1 MLLSRDDI
9 LKADDIETREV
20 PVPEWGGTVRVRAL
34 TGKDRDAYEASCMQ
48 ERAKGQMVRNL
59 ANVRAKLVVR
69 SIVDD
74 DGNRIFQDS
83 DANALGAKSA
93 AALDRVFAVAAELSR
108 LSEEDVDELAGNS
121 GAAQS
126 GDSSSTSPE
135 SSAAPSGSF

>member
-1 MLLSRDDI
+1 MLLSKDDI

-34 TGKDRDAYEASCMQ
+34 SGKDRDAYEASCMQ
-48 ERAKGQMVRNL
+48 ERSKGQMVRNL

-69 SIVDD
+69 SIIDA
-74 DGNRIFQDS
+74 DGNRIFADT

-121 GAAQS
+121 GAVQS
-126 GDSSSTSPE
+126 GGSTSTSPA
-135 SSAAPSGSF
+135 SSAAPSPSY